1 MEKLKVNLT
10 NYSCGNNYTVSNKG
24 TNHSTIITKMV
35 HLAGRICE
43 QYASDIVYDAS
54 LFIEAIENKKNYDRY
69 LFFRE
74 SGVTA
79 LAPEDVWCIRGI
91 EFIQVWHLTYD
102 AETEYQK
109 FARMSLRFERSLF

>member
-10 NYSCGNNYTVSNKG
+10 TYSCGDNYTVSYDG
-24 TNHSTIITKMV
+24 TNHSKVITKMI

-43 QYASDIVYDAS
+43 QYASDIVYDANS
-54 LFIEAIENKKNYDRY
+54 FIRAIENKEDYDRY

-79 LAPEDVWCIRGI
+79 LAPEDVWCIKGV
-91 EFIQVWHLTYD
+91 EFIQVWRLTYN
-102 AETEYQK
+102 AKTEYQT
-109 FARMSLRFERSLF
+109 FTRMRLYFERSLV

>member
-10 NYSCGNNYTVSNKG
+10 TYSCGDNYTVSYDG
-24 TNHSTIITKMV
+24 TNHSKVITKMI

-43 QYASDIVYDAS
+43 QYASDIVYDANS
-54 LFIEAIENKKNYDRY
+54 FIRAIENKENYDRY

-79 LAPEDVWCIRGI
+79 LAPEDVWCIKGV
-91 EFIQVWHLTYD
+91 EFIQVWHLTYN
-102 AETEYQK
+102 AKTEYQA
-109 FARMSLRFERSLF
+109 FTRMRLYFERSLI

>member
-1 MEKLKVNLT
+1 MKTKINLT
-10 NYSCGNNYTVSNKG
+10 TYSCGDNYTVSNEG
-24 TNHSTIITKMV
+24 TNYSRVITKMV

-54 LFIEAIENKKNYDRY
+54 SFIEAIENKKNYDRY

-79 LAPEDVWCIRGI
+79 LAPEDIECIHGI
-91 EFIQVWHLTYD
+91 SYIQVWHLTYN
-102 AETEYQK
+102 AETEYQE
-109 FARMSLRFERSLF
+109 FTRMSLSFERSLI